1 MAEDDYDLLPH
12 QEIKRLRD
20 QIKNLKSQLGQK
32 DVKPS
37 SLQGSV
43 DTLNESMKLLITIF
57 QEASKNIEGEPHKA
71 THEHLDGMNTH
82 LDNLNSKMEQLL
94 KHNEEIAKGILVVA
108 NLNKESIEKI
118 INNLIGIHK
127 TNFKGVGQP
136 LRIALVGSKFGPGI
150 YDIILSLEKNEVL
163 KRLKAIV

>member
-71 THEHLDGMNTH
+71 THEHLD
-82 LDNLNSKMEQLL
+82 NLNSKMEQLL

-108 NLNKESIEKI
+108 NLIKES
-118 INNLIGIHK
+118 N
-127 TNFKGVGQP
+127 VGPSMPTSMPPPSQRPVPRVPRAPQQSQRVP
-136 LRIALVGSKFGPGI
+136 LPSFEDESI
-150 YDIILSLEKNEVL
+150 
-163 KRLKAIV
+163 

>member
-108 NLNKESIEKI
+108 NLIKES
-118 INNLIGIHK
+118 N
-127 TNFKGVGQP
+127 VGPSMPTSMPPPSQRPVPRVPRAPQQSQRVP
-136 LRIALVGSKFGPGI
+136 LPSFEDESI
-150 YDIILSLEKNEVL
+150 
-163 KRLKAIV
+163 